1 MKTKS
6 KQRSPMK
13 AVKKMS
19 KSKVSSPCKAVKSKK
34 QQKSLKNPMKK
45 PLRRSPLMRAAL
57 QPTILGSAKVK
68 PLAKSHVTF
77 KKSHKKPVDALQS
90 LGMSRRTKLIDASPQ
105 KKSGTTPVLFL
116 LKDSKG
122 QKIKKSST
130 AGRRKQRLP
139 RMDPRWMSQ
148 VEKRTATEGVDFF
161 YNLGMRGQK
170 PAKDQQVRQQ
180 RGGGGAG
187 FEGRLAGGEGVG
199 GGKGGY
205 RLGGSAAL
213 PGAGRPGPSG
223 LSSIVGGVIA
233 AKDVVVPLTNRLPII
248 DFISTNEFQNM
259 YASSI
264 RKPQSRRFFH

>member
-1 MKTKS
+1 MKPKS

-13 AVKKMS
+13 AAK
-19 KSKVSSPCKAVKSKK
+19 KVSRAKISSPRNSVK
-34 QQKSLKNPMKK
+34 QKSLKNPMKK
-45 PLRRSPLMRAAL
+45 PLRRCQ
-57 QPTILGSAKVK
+57 QPTTLGSAKVK
-68 PLAKSHVTF
+68 PLTKSLVTF
-77 KKSHKKPVDALQS
+77 KKGQKKPMDALQS

-105 KKSGTTPVLFL
+105 KKADATPVLFL

-122 QKIKKSST
+122 QKVRKASK

-148 VEKRTATEGVDFF
+148 VEKRTASEGVDFF
-161 YNLGMRGQK
+161 YNLGMRGNQT
-170 PAKDQQVRQQ
+170 AKNQQVRQQ
-180 RGGGGAG
+180 RGGGAAG

-199 GGKGGY
+199 GGRGGS
-205 RLGGSAAL
+205 RLGGLAAL
-213 PGAGRPGPSG
+213 PGSGRLGPSG

-259 YASSI
+259 YASAM
-264 RKPQSRRFFH
+264 RKPQSRRIVH